1 MQFDW
6 VLFLIISIIGPFFGA
21 KMCAAMERTVT
32 GEVRRELEF
41 KKKRARSTLLS
52 IAFSYI
58 VTTQIMGT
66 ISERITQ
73 DSDLMMRALSM
84 IIGINLFLVFQ
95 RFIYR
100 LSLRK

>member
-1 MQFDW
+1 MEFDW
-6 VLFLIISIIGPFFGA
+6 VLFLAISIIGPILGGR
-21 KMCAAMERTVT
+21 MCAVMERRVT
-32 GEVRRELEF
+32 GEVRRELEY

-58 VTTQIMGT
+58 VTTQIMRV
-66 ISERITQ
+66 ISEGTSH
-73 DSDLMMRALSM
+73 DTDLMMRTLSI
-84 IIGINLFLVFQ
+84 IIGVNLFLVFQ